1 MADRVAFTP
10 PPPPPPPQG
19 QPGKHLRLCP
29 LSVVLPGGA

>member
-1 MADRVAFTP
+1 MADRVVFT
-10 PPPPPPPQG
+10 PPPPPQG